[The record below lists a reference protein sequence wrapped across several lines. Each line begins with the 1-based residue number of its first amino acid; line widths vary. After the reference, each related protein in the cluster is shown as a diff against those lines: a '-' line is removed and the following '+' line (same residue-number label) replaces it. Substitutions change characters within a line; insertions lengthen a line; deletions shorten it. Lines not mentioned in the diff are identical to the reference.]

1 MLLHNLKRILTFR
14 NKAEIKQ
21 ITQHFI
27 DDEMKAQKSSYPWT
41 EEPGGL
47 HSIGLQRVRH
57 D

>member
-1 MLLHNLKRILTFR
+1 MLLHNLQRILTFR

-21 ITQHFI
+21 ITHHFI
-27 DDEMKAQKSSYPWT
+27 DDEMKAQKSSCPWT

-47 HSIGLQRVRH
+47 HSIELQRVRH